1 MKEEL
6 SKILRPNIY
15 NYLTQVMVLLTKMR
29 KTCRSLQKFLI
40 KQELIFKDC
49 KKCLEKNKTILK
61 IQQRFRNEGHSVF
74 TDCSKCKRL
83 QVITDIWSSDFL
95 FIWCWCWRFCCA
107 ELIKFLRMRN
117 WIQQYSSCFDRHS
130 FCC

>member
-15 NYLTQVMVLLTKMR
+15 NYFLLTKMR

-83 QVITDIWSSDFL
+83 QEITDI
-95 FIWCWCWRFCCA
+95 
-107 ELIKFLRMRN
+107 
-117 WIQQYSSCFDRHS
+117 
-130 FCC
+130 

>member
-83 QVITDIWSSDFL
+83 QETADI
-95 FIWCWCWRFCCA
+95 
-107 ELIKFLRMRN
+107 
-117 WIQQYSSCFDRHS
+117 
-130 FCC
+130 